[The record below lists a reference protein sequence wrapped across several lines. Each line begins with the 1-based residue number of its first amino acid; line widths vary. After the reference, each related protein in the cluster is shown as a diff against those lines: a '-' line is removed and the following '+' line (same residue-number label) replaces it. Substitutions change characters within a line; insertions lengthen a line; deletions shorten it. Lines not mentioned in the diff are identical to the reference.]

1 MGIKANTI
9 IEIVGKP
16 KEHIIEVMDKAV
28 SLIKTNNSFR
38 YISHSTE
45 TPHSIPQSDKIF
57 STFSEFEIEFPDLLS
72 LSGFCFDFMPSSIEI
87 IEPENIKT
95 KSSELNDTLNDLLAK
110 LHQYD
115 MVLKKYILEEQSKK
129 KND

>member
-95 KSSELNDTLNDLLAK
+95 KSSELKDTLNDLLAK